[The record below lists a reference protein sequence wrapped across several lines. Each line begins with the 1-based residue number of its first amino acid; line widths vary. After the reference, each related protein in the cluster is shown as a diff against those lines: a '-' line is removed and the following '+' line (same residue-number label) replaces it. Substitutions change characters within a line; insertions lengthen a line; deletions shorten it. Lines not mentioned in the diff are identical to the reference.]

1 MQENKFMSFK
11 TQVIWNIDQL
21 DQLDPLAVQ
30 QIDDYKVE
38 LHNQGRRV
46 GPVDVRIDID
56 GPEAGQ
62 KTVIHEWVDEATAQD
77 WIAFISQLGPVSA
90 TILS

>member
-1 MQENKFMSFK
+1 MSFK
-11 TQVIWNIDQL
+11 TQVIWNMPLSELAGLRID
-21 DQLDPLAVQ
+21 A
-30 QIDDYKVE
+30 YKVE

-77 WIAFISQLGPVSA
+77 WITFVSQFGPVSA
-90 TILS
+90 TILG